1 MHGRFS
7 TARCSRPRDSDVKY
21 VLVRIRERSALGDRS
36 MNRSHCASRVM
47 RWWSRT
53 KADARRYDLPPV
65 RRTPGVWWS
74 GRGFGGGVWARLAA
88 LLPDKPSQSVIAL
101 LHRYGVDCIFRT
113 APGEYDRLDAPTEA
127 RSHLRQRWYA

>member
-1 MHGRFS
+1 MTFPRFDGHLECGGQ
-7 TARCSRPRDSDVKY
+7 AAV
-21 VLVRIRERSALGDRS
+21 
-36 MNRSHCASRVM
+36 
-47 RWWSRT
+47 
-53 KADARRYDLPPV
+53 
-65 RRTPGVWWS
+65 S
-74 GRGFGGGVWARLAA
+74 GEGVWARLAA